1 MKASVT
7 ESPQPA
13 PSAELRP
20 IGERVVDASRN
31 RPDRAANDDR
41 AVASASASGDADNP
55 LWVITVALA
64 IFLALGATL
73 AAQG

>member
-1 MKASVT
+1 MKAPVT
-7 ESPQPA
+7 ESRQPD
-13 PSAELRP
+13 PSTELRP

-41 AVASASASGDADNP
+41 AVAAASGDADNP

-64 IFLALGATL
+64 VFLALGAAL

>member
-1 MKASVT
+1 MKASV
-7 ESPQPA
+7 SGSQPD

-41 AVASASASGDADNP
+41 AVAGDSGDADNP

-64 IFLALGATL
+64 VFLALGAAL